1 MKTEICK
8 DINGYEGRYQVSNIG
23 RVKSINP
30 KLGEIIM
37 KPSLLKN
44 GYYRLTLRTHMF
56 YVHRLVA
63 EAFVPNP
70 DNNPQVNHINEDKLD
85 NRAENLNW
93 MTPKENSN
101 WGTRNAKII
110 EYRANH
116 PEEFSKGAENRVGQ
130 KCISWKKL
138 LKGKSIEERKSI
150 IESADIT
157 GQLKYNLLER
167 YVRNP
172 KPEKQP
178 KPKRVRVTIN
188 WERLFEGKPLKDIL
202 DIIEKSPI
210 SADRK
215 SKLRRR
221 YVRSGRKL
229 SEKELQEIYNKCAEI
244 GRNSSK
250 S

>member
-1 MKTEICK
+1 MKTEIWK
-8 DINGYEGRYQVSNIG
+8 DINGYEGRYQVSNMG

-37 KPSLLKN
+37 NPSLGKN
-44 GYYRLTLRTHMF
+44 GYYCLALRSHMF

-70 DNNPQVNHINEDKLD
+70 DRKPQVNHINEDKLD
-85 NRAENLNW
+85 NRAENLDW
-93 MTPKENSN
+93 MSPKENSN

-110 EYRANH
+110 EYHANH
-116 PEEFSKGAENRVGQ
+116 PEEFSKGSEKRVGQ
-130 KCISWKKL
+130 KRISWRKIFN
-138 LKGKSIEERKSI
+138 GKSIEERKSI

-157 GQLKYNLLER
+157 GQLKYNLLEM

-178 KPKRVRVTIN
+178 KPKKVRVTIN
-188 WERLFEGKPLKDIL
+188 WERLFEGKTLDDIL
-202 DIIEKSPI
+202 DIIAKSPI

-229 SEKELQEIYNKCAEI
+229 SEKELQEIHNRCAEI